1 MKIKLGKKVD
11 FKKFVLHNGYT
22 LIEKFESSIE
32 LQEYL
37 IKAMDLMRVP
47 SSQFENCTIENCLE
61 ASLHKMRQQYCICKC
76 SKKCE
81 LKFKIKSCM
90 ISKRIDLFR
99 SHAESCVRGDQDGKS
114 RGILNY
120 IKSLIIDMIEYD
132 SDITPKRVLNQLTIK
147 RKKDESEGKS
157 VCLLNHLPSLKQV
170 YMYRIIS

>member
-1 MKIKLGKKVD
+1 
-11 FKKFVLHNGYT
+11 
-22 LIEKFESSIE
+22 
-32 LQEYL
+32 
-37 IKAMDLMRVP
+37 
-47 SSQFENCTIENCLE
+47 
-61 ASLHKMRQQYCICKC
+61 
-76 SKKCE
+76 
-81 LKFKIKSCM
+81 M

-170 YMYRIIS
+170 TNIHVPYYLVIKPNNVIYYINQVQGFMRRHNKLNYDNKIELVENRMKNNQYSENLMDDDCFFLD